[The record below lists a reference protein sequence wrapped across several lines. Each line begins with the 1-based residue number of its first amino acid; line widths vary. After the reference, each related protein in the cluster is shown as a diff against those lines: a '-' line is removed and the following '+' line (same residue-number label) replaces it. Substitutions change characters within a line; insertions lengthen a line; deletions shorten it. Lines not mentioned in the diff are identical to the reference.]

1 MQTTLDARRQNELK
15 ERGLPNNSVKHVNG
29 NYLAGTVGAATFPNS
44 GRDTSK
50 FRSYISSL

>member
-15 ERGLPNNSVKHVNG
+15 ERGLPNNSVKH